1 MSSLWSYVTYK
12 YVILKDS
19 RLGIAY
25 YVLAVAIVLYTISE
39 IVFSKGY
46 LEVRTYHYCQ

>member
-1 MSSLWSYVTYK
+1 MSSLLSYVTYK

-19 RLGIAY
+19 RLGMAY
-25 YVLAVAIVLYTISE
+25 YVLAVAIVLYTMSE

-46 LEVRTYHYCQ
+46 LEVRSNHYS